1 MNTTLR
7 RLARQLL
14 PGGIKKLIS
23 GILSAK
29 CHWDARY
36 VAPRVKRRYASA
48 AYDKV
53 RAARLAELR
62 RKEKIS
68 VVFQIASLP
77 RWKADSLLR
86 LMKAHPRFEP
96 VIRLMSPYSHSPNA
110 EKDGESVKAYAEEL
124 GVPCLEFASYE
135 QLPSGCAAD
144 IVFVQEAYDGAV
156 RYPAYSR
163 GIMKHNICYIPYG
176 FFSIGNDWTMNQVAN
191 NAALFN
197 LYENE
202 LSYRQAA
209 AMMENKARNVRMV
222 GHTMADAFLNPEA
235 RRASVWKDCGK
246 PMKKVIWAPHWTV
259 SNTDNWFHSGNFLQ
273 LSDVMVQLA
282 QKYAGEIQFAF
293 KPHPGLYGTLSK
305 PDFWGKEKTDAYYR
319 LWAEMPNTQLETG
332 TYAALFMQSD
342 AMVHDSSSFIIE
354 YMFAD
359 KPALFLRRG
368 KGYEGYTPLA
378 YEALKCYHIGVTGEE
393 IDAFLQAC
401 VLGSDDPY
409 AEVRREY
416 RRRYLIPP
424 HGVSAAQN
432 VIDCLLGQGAYAEEP
447 GEA

>member
-1 MNTTLR
+1 MNYTTLR
-7 RLARQLL
+7 QIARRCL
-14 PGGIKKLIS
+14 PGCIQKC
-23 GILSAK
+23 LSSLAGMK
-29 CHWDARY
+29 CCWEARY
-36 VAPRVKRRYASA
+36 VLPKMRHYYASP

-62 RKEKIS
+62 RKERIS
-68 VVFQIASLP
+68 VVFPIESMP
-77 RWKADSLLR
+77 KWKADSLLR
-86 LMKAHPRFEP
+86 LMKEHPRFAP
-96 VIRLMSPYSHSPNA
+96 SIRLKA
-110 EKDGESVKAYAEEL
+110 AGDAAIKAYAASL
-124 GVPCLEFASYE
+124 GVPCLEFSSYE
-135 QLPSGCAAD
+135 TLPADCAAD
-144 IVFVQEAYDGAV
+144 VVFVPSPYDGDVCLSA
-156 RYPAYSR
+156 SNR

-235 RRASVWKDCGK
+235 RRTSVWKDCGK

-368 KGYEGYTPLA
+368 KGFEGYTPLA